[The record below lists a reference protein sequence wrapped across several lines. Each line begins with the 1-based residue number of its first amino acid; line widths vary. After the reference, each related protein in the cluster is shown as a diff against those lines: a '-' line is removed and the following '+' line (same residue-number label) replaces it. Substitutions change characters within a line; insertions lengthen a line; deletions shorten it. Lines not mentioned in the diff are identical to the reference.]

1 MASMTDRPAMSEA
14 VRHLM
19 AMTDET
25 VSAKYIAPI
34 VKMSES
40 VIVKYAKDGTWNL
53 CRYVVSGNRVKFF
66 RRDFLEKC
74 GFVDPE
80 PEEDTIHKMV
90 HETTL
95 LIAEMTEHVKIIER
109 MMACMMTQHQR
120 DVFQV
125 AIAKEIERETA
136 TSGN

>member
-25 VSAKYIAPI
+25 VSAKYIAPV

-80 PEEDTIHKMV
+80 KKDDPMEEALKLLGSILEGQTTIMRA
-90 HETTL
+90 L
-95 LIAEMTEHVKIIER
+95 GMMLER
-109 MMACMMTQHQR
+109 LTN
-120 DVFQV
+120 
-125 AIAKEIERETA
+125 EETA

>member
-1 MASMTDRPAMSEA
+1 MDSMTERPAMSEA

-80 PEEDTIHKMV
+80 KKDDPMEEALKLLGSILEGQTTIMRA
-90 HETTL
+90 L
-95 LIAEMTEHVKIIER
+95 GMMLER
-109 MMACMMTQHQR
+109 LTN
-120 DVFQV
+120 
-125 AIAKEIERETA
+125 EETA

>member
-1 MASMTDRPAMSEA
+1 MASMTERPAMSEA

-80 PEEDTIHKMV
+80 KKDDPMEEALKLLGSILEGQTTIMRA
-90 HETTL
+90 L
-95 LIAEMTEHVKIIER
+95 GMMLER
-109 MMACMMTQHQR
+109 LT
-120 DVFQV
+120 
-125 AIAKEIERETA
+125 KEETA

>member
-1 MASMTDRPAMSEA
+1 MASMTERPAMSEA

-80 PEEDTIHKMV
+80 KKDDPMEEALKLLGSILEGQTTIMRA
-90 HETTL
+90 L
-95 LIAEMTEHVKIIER
+95 G
-109 MMACMMTQHQR
+109 MML
-120 DVFQV
+120 
-125 AIAKEIERETA
+125 ELEPP
-136 TSGN
+136 SSP

>member
-74 GFVDPE
+74 GFVEPE
-80 PEEDTIHKMV
+80 PEEVTVKQLLAEIRDELKRMNKL
-90 HETTL
+90 TL
-95 LIAEMTEHVKIIER
+95 AGMDLR
-109 MMACMMTQHQR
+109 QR
-120 DVFQV
+120 LSLEFMNEDEQ
-125 AIAKEIERETA
+125 ETA

>member
-1 MASMTDRPAMSEA
+1 MASMTERPAMSEA

-80 PEEDTIHKMV
+80 PEEKTNGDRLDELI
-90 HETTL
+90 EL
-95 LIAEMTEHVKIIER
+95 LRVQNTMLMELLAYEK
-109 MMACMMTQHQR
+109 
-120 DVFQV
+120 
-125 AIAKEIERETA
+125 TA
-136 TSGN
+136 SCCNS